1 MPTVT
6 PVADSN
12 GNIVDF
18 SVLDGNEGA
27 WKQANDNFVEFQDG
41 SIHHQ
46 FENVELNEDLSE
58 QYSVDDYWSDII
70 SLDPD
75 IPDAIQWASTNLA
88 EEFITDFNAALDA
101 DNRHDVNQYLEMIL
115 SDYREASES
124 GYEKSDEYESEDSD
138 DEPVEY
144 TEDDIQDAVDS
155 LSQQEPLGEEYAD
168 DWQQAVHAYQDAG
181 DEVAA
186 AIAASVSAFHAGEV
200 TAEDAINYVLQNYD
214 MDAVA
219 RAYQALNG

>member
-6 PVADSN
+6 PVADNN

-18 SVLDGNEGA
+18 SVSNGNEGA
-27 WKQANDNFVEFQDG
+27 WKQAADSFVEFQDG

-46 FENVELNEDLSE
+46 FENVEINEDEAE
-58 QYSVDDYWSDII
+58 QYSVDDYWNDVI

-75 IPDAIQWASTNLA
+75 IPQAIQWASSHLA
-88 EEFITDFNAALDA
+88 EEFIADFNAALDA
-101 DNRHDVNQYLEMIL
+101 DNRDEVNEYLEMIL
-115 SDYREASES
+115 NDYREASES
-124 GYEKSDEYESEDSD
+124 GYEESEEYESEDSD
-138 DEPVEY
+138 EEPVEY
-144 TEDDIQDAVDS
+144 TEEDVQDVVDS
-155 LSQQEPLGEEYAD
+155 LSQQEALGEEYAD
-168 DWQQAVHAYQDAG
+168 AWQQAVYAYQDAG
-181 DEVAA
+181 DEVGA

-219 RAYQALNG
+219 RVYQALNG